1 MGKDRMINLIGLL
14 TLLPTALIL
23 LLLPACWKLLRM
35 TKPSSGPEIDG
46 GQHDT
51 AATANGRRL
60 LVLAALG
67 IVFGDIGT
75 SPLYAFRECATHA
88 GEAISPAVVLGVLSL
103 MTWVLLLIVTGKYA
117 WLILRADN
125 EGEGGILAL
134 MALARRA
141 VAGNDRGGRMDRLL
155 LFLGILGAALFFAD
169 GAITPAISVVSA
181 VEGLQ
186 VMAPGL
192 KSLTIP
198 ITIII
203 LFGLFAMQR
212 SGTGKIGILFG
223 PIVLVWFVTLGVM
236 GIGPIVQN
244 PGIFAA
250 LNPMYGLEFL
260 LGHGWHGFAMFGYV
274 FLVATG
280 AEALYADLGH
290 FGRRPIRIAWMGVA
304 LPGLL
309 LNYFGQGALVL
320 ANPQAAENPFFY
332 MVSPALLPALLVLAT
347 AATIIASQAV
357 ISGAFS
363 MARQA
368 VMLGLVPR
376 LEVRHTSGS
385 QIGQVYVPLVN
396 WTLFAGTVGLVLG
409 FGSSTRMASA
419 YGLAVA
425 LTMLITAFL
434 LAIYLRRGC
443 GWSLGRYLCILLP
456 LIVIHGV
463 LVAAN
468 FGKLISGGWLPL
480 AVGAAGTALMF
491 VWRRGQKLLQGH
503 TDDVGLTEA
512 DFLNMLP
519 PGKIARVKGTAIVVT
534 RLEKGVPL
542 MLLHLMRATKS
553 LHENVVI
560 VTIDVAN
567 HAKLPAGERVTVET
581 FGDGIFRL
589 RGRYGFMERPDVPE
603 IVNEAS
609 RRKLLPKTLPDRTYF
624 LGRIVLS
631 EKRKPLLPRFPRRL
645 FMFLF
650 HNSRQASEHLGIPP
664 NRCIEIGIPVEI

>member
-1 MGKDRMINLIGLL
+1 MINPISGSGL
-14 TLLPTALIL
+14 
-23 LLLPACWKLLRM
+23 
-35 TKPSSGPEIDG
+35 DG
-46 GQHDT
+46 AHNNST
-51 AATANGRRL
+51 ATANSRRL

-134 MALARRA
+134 MALARRSMK
-141 VAGNDRGGRMDRLL
+141 GGGRVDRLL
-155 LFLGILGAALFFAD
+155 VFLGILGAALFFAD
-169 GAITPAISVVSA
+169 GAITPAISVLSA

-186 VMAPGL
+186 LMAPGL
-192 KSLTIP
+192 ASLTIP
-198 ITIII
+198 VTIVI
-203 LFGLFAMQR
+203 LIGLFAMQR
-212 SGTGKIGILFG
+212 HGTRKIGILFG
-223 PIVLVWFVTLGVM
+223 PIVLVWFITLGIM
-236 GIGPIVQN
+236 GITPIIHN

-250 LNPMYGLEFL
+250 LNPMYGLQFL
-260 LGHGWHGFAMFGYV
+260 LGHGWHGFAMVGYV

-290 FGRRPIRIAWMGVA
+290 FGRRPIRIAWLGVA
-304 LPGLL
+304 LPALL

-332 MVSPALLPALLVLAT
+332 MVSPALLPALVVLAT

-376 LEVRHTSGS
+376 LDVRHTSGS
-385 QIGQVYVPLVN
+385 EIGQVYVPMVN
-396 WTLFAGTVGLVLG
+396 WTLFAGTIGLVLG
-409 FGSSTRMASA
+409 FGSSSRLASA

-434 LAIYLRRGC
+434 LAIYLRKGC
-443 GWSLGRYLCILLP
+443 GWSISRCVLILLP
-456 LIVIHGV
+456 LLLIHGV
-463 LVAAN
+463 LVTAN

-480 AVGAAGTALMF
+480 MVGAAGTAVMF
-491 VWRRGQKLLQGH
+491 VWRRGQQLLQGH
-503 TDDVGLTEA
+503 TDDVGLAEA
-512 DFLNMLP
+512 DFLNTLP
-519 PGKIARVKGTAIVVT
+519 DGKITRVQGTAIVVT
-534 RLEKGVPL
+534 RLEKGIPL
-542 MLLHLMRATKS
+542 MLLHLMKATKS
-553 LHENVVI
+553 LHETVVI

-567 HAKLPAGERVTVET
+567 RAKLPEAERLSVES
-581 FGDGIFRL
+581 FGDGLYRV
-589 RGRYGFMERPDVPE
+589 RGRYGFMESPNVPA
-603 IVNEAS
+603 IVKEAS
-609 RRKLLPKTLPDRTYF
+609 RRKLLPKALPDCSYF
-624 LGRIVLS
+624 LGRIVLT
-631 EKRKPLLPRFPRRL
+631 EKRKPILPWFPRRL

-650 HNSRQASEHLGIPP
+650 HNARQASQHLGIPS